1 MGVKGLHS
9 LLADDPRRFG
19 VRWTLAGA
27 DAAEDDSNISALRT
41 IVYIDGP
48 ALLHHLL
55 AAYPALDDGRR
66 DAMSIPPVEN
76 VPSCLYG
83 QVSPEAVY
91 VMAQAFATSLVA
103 AGVSEVHLV
112 RDGLASEFKSEAQMS
127 RLADACSRADLAA
140 RQLARRADDKATL
153 LTNDSRAI
161 GAWDVPHLFA
171 EMAMEEAFVDL
182 MAKACIDGKDGN
194 KSGERIGNKSSG
206 PFFLHQAHGEAE
218 GYICHLIESRRIGA
232 EHEESKDDEDIIILS
247 NDTDMFVYNVPCFV
261 PLHSLRFEPMTSTT
275 GPEKETRCII
285 TGWRYCRVK
294 FLAAF
299 PKLVPRFAPN
309 VEESFATMA
318 AVSAVAGNDYS
329 LPPRYRSALSSARTQ
344 IVQSDIGGL
353 RRRER
358 NAPTAK
364 GTVTAVIRFVCHFA
378 SRDKRLCA
386 AVIATD
392 ASNSGENKS
401 GWMWQLASAA
411 TPDGKKRNDRES
423 DLFEALCLVQKIYSD
438 DATVGDE
445 ESLMSW
451 LPQINNIE
459 IERCVRRSSFFC
471 RVVME
476 TLGHSPSPSRGAS
489 KVKKKRRV
497 VNTKRNQSV
506 GKKRRKSGGGDYN
519 EMECSSKSIW
529 RAPEFVALRES
540 LYDLLAYYLRNVSGN
555 QINHLIS
562 VQEYCR
568 VGMENFKDTAT
579 YIPSPPARLS
589 EGNRCRDILEYCFV
603 HDDKMI
609 YDQAQSDNPLAID
622 LLSRSLEEIP
632 ERLWHPFLTA
642 MLLSVPSHVLLF
654 FLMACAPKGLTCS
667 SNDAQTCL
675 SSDLLG
681 IALKLQ
687 VAVYHSNLVFDAI
700 NLFFPSNGTDGGLM
714 AKLGKMRPS
723 LFFRDALLS
732 TLWSIIIMEEEIG
745 PTGECNLGEAIDLD
759 SVLKSVE
766 RNLKPVNGQVGLD
779 EWMRSIRMFWEHY
792 LLCRQ
797 VRADDGSEGTL

>member
-19 VRWTLAGA
+19 VRWTLGDDGA
-27 DAAEDDSNISALRT
+27 EEEDSILT

-48 ALLHHLL
+48 ALLHHLFS
-55 AAYPALDDGRR
+55 AYPTLVDGRR
-66 DAMSIPPVEN
+66 DAMSIPRLEN

-91 VMAQAFATSLVA
+91 AMAQAFATSLVA
-103 AGVSEVHLV
+103 AGASEVHLV
-112 RDGLASEFKSEAQMS
+112 RDGLASEYKSEAQMS

-140 RQLARRADDKATL
+140 RQLAKATP
-153 LTNDSRAI
+153 LTNDLRAI

-182 MAKACIDGKDGN
+182 MTAACNDGK
-194 KSGERIGNKSSG
+194 SG

-218 GYICHLIESRRIGA
+218 GYICHLIESRHAHIGA
-232 EHEESKDDEDIIILS
+232 EHEGSKDDEDVIILS
-247 NDTDMFVYNVPCFV
+247 NDTDMFVYNVQCFV
-261 PLHSLRFEPMTSTT
+261 PLHSLRFEPMISTA
-275 GPEKETRCII
+275 GPDEKETRCII
-285 TGWRYCRVK
+285 TGWRYCRAK

-299 PKLVPRFAPN
+299 PNLVPRFAPN
-309 VEESFATMA
+309 IEESFATMA
-318 AVSAVAGNDYS
+318 AVSALAGNDYS
-329 LPPRYRSALSSARTQ
+329 LPHRYRSALSSARVQ

-386 AVIATD
+386 AVITTNAKH
-392 ASNSGENKS
+392 SGEKKS

-411 TPDGKKRNDRES
+411 TPDGKGRDDRES

-438 DATVGDE
+438 DATVGNE

-451 LPQINNIE
+451 IPQINNIE

-471 RVVME
+471 RVVIE
-476 TLGHSPSPSRGAS
+476 TLGHGHSRGAS
-489 KVKKKRRV
+489 KAKKKRRV
-497 VNTKRNQSV
+497 VNTKRNQSA
-506 GKKRRKSGGGDYN
+506 GKKRRKYSGGDNDG
-519 EMECSSKSIW
+519 MECSSKSIW
-529 RAPEFVALRES
+529 RGPEFVGLRES
-540 LYDLLAYYLRNVSGN
+540 LYDLLAYYLRNAPGN
-555 QINHLIS
+555 QINQLMS
-562 VQEYCR
+562 VQESCR
-568 VGMENFKDTAT
+568 VGMENFKETAT

-589 EGNRCRDILEYCFV
+589 EDNRLRDILEYCFV
-603 HDDKMI
+603 HDDMI
-609 YDQAQSDNPLAID
+609 HEQVQSDNPLAID
-622 LLSRSLEEIP
+622 LLSGSLEEIP
-632 ERLWHPFLTA
+632 KRLWHPFLTA
-642 MLLSVPSHVLLF
+642 MLLSVPSHVLLLL
-654 FLMACAPKGLTCS
+654 LMACAPKDLTCS
-667 SNDAQTCL
+667 SNDAHNCL
-675 SSDLLG
+675 SGDLLG

-714 AKLGKMRPS
+714 AKLGKIRPS
-723 LFFRDALLS
+723 RFFRDALLS
-732 TLWSIIIMEEEIG
+732 ALWSIIIMEEEIG
-745 PTGECNLGEAIDLD
+745 PTGEYNLGEAIDLD

-766 RNLKPVNGQVGLD
+766 RNLKPVDGQVGLD

>member
-19 VRWTLAGA
+19 VRWTLGA
-27 DAAEDDSNISALRT
+27 DGAEDDNVLNLRT

-55 AAYPALDDGRR
+55 AAYPTLVDGRR
-66 DAMSIPPVEN
+66 DEMSVPRVEN
-76 VPSCLYG
+76 VPSCLFG

-91 VMAQAFATSLVA
+91 EMARAFATSVVA
-103 AGVSEVHLV
+103 AGASEVHLV
-112 RDGLASEFKSEAQMS
+112 RDGLASEYKSEAQRS
-127 RLADACSRADLAA
+127 RLADACRRADLAA
-140 RQLARRADDKATL
+140 RQLARRADDKAAAI
-153 LTNDSRAI
+153 TNDSRAI

-171 EMAMEEAFVDL
+171 ELALEEGFVDL
-182 MAKACIDGKDGN
+182 MAAACNDGKD
-194 KSGERIGNKSSG
+194 GNKSSG

-218 GYICHLIESRRIGA
+218 GYICHLIESRRICA
-232 EHEESKDDEDIIILS
+232 KHEESKDKEDIIILS

-261 PLHSLRFEPMTSTT
+261 PLHSLRFEPMASKA
-275 GPEKETRCII
+275 GPEKGTRCII

-299 PKLVPRFAPN
+299 PNLVPRFAPN
-309 VEESFATMA
+309 KEESFAAMA
-318 AVSAVAGNDYS
+318 AVSALAGNDYN
-329 LPPRYRSALSSARTQ
+329 LNHRYRSALSSARAR

-358 NAPTAK
+358 NTPTAK

-386 AVIATD
+386 AVITTD
-392 ASNSGENKS
+392 ASNSGEIRENKS

-411 TPDGKKRNDRES
+411 TPDGKGRNDRES
-423 DLFEALCLVQKIYSD
+423 DLFEALCLVQKIYGD
-438 DATVGDE
+438 DAIVSNE

-471 RVVME
+471 RVVIE
-476 TLGHSPSPSRGAS
+476 TLGHSPSRGAS
-489 KVKKKRRV
+489 KAKKKRRV

-506 GKKRRKSGGGDYN
+506 GKKRRKSGGGDYD

-529 RAPEFVALRES
+529 RVPEFVGLRES
-540 LYDLLAYYLRNVSGN
+540 LYDLLAYYLRNVQEGE
-555 QINHLIS
+555 INHLTS

-589 EGNRCRDILEYCFV
+589 EGNRDILEYCFV

-609 YDQAQSDNPLAID
+609 HEQAQSADNPLAID

-632 ERLWHPFLTA
+632 KRLWHPFLTA

-654 FLMACAPKGLTCS
+654 FLVACAPKELSCS
-667 SNDAQTCL
+667 SNDAHNCL
-675 SSDLLG
+675 SSDLLDV
-681 IALKLQ
+681 ALKLQ

-700 NLFFPSNGTDGGLM
+700 NLFFPSNGTDKGVM

-723 LFFRDALLS
+723 LFFRDALLY
-732 TLWSIIIMEEEIG
+732 TLWDIIIMEEVGSI
-745 PTGECNLGEAIDLD
+745 GECNLGEAIDLD
-759 SVLKSVE
+759 SVFKSVE
-766 RNLKPVNGQVGLD
+766 RNLKPVDGQVGLD
-779 EWMRSIRMFWEHY
+779 EYMSSIRILWEHY
-792 LLCRQ
+792 LLCKQ
-797 VRADDGSEGTL
+797 VRADEGSV